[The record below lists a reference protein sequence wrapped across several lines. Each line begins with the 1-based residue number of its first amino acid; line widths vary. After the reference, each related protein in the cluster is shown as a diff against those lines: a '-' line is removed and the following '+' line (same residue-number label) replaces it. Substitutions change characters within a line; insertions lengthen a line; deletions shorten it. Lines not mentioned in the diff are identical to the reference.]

1 MVVKLFYFFVFFPSC
16 GLVCFSSNNTDTL
29 TSGWSRCDS
38 ELRWL
43 NGFTMSDICI
53 FYYLYTR
60 VLINNK
66 MESNDVCPRVPSTA
80 NQLSLS
86 DRRSFIVIGWSPK
99 VITETSS
106 VLCLGLASSLNEWRF
121 FSPNKNAGRGASTC
135 TLSPSLRT
143 NQRLM

>member
-16 GLVCFSSNNTDTL
+16 GLVCFSSNDTDTL

-66 MESNDVCPRVPSTA
+66 MESNDVFALEFPPRP
-80 NQLSLS
+80 
-86 DRRSFIVIGWSPK
+86 I
-99 VITETSS
+99 
-106 VLCLGLASSLNEWRF
+106 SSLYL
-121 FSPNKNAGRGASTC
+121 TVD
-135 TLSPSLRT
+135 PS
-143 NQRLM
+143 